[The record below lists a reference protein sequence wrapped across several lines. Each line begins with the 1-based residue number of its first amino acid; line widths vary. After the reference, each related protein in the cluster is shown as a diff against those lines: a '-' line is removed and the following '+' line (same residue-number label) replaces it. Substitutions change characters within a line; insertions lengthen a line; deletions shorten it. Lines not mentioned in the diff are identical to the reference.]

1 MEVKK
6 GLHVLNIDSGI
17 MLDGMRIKG
26 VRQFQYSQKEN
37 ENTGTLILKMDVR
50 ILGSSDCEDRK
61 SILD

>member
-26 VRQFQYSQKEN
+26 VREFQYSQKEN

-50 ILGSSDCEDRK
+50 ILESSYCEDRK